1 MNDLLRLCSQGC
13 WSKGSGRERR
23 QSQVRVQPQANSCRD
38 ASMKSHSECW
48 CVSLTSTLLA
58 RSRRAWLAAS
68 FLPSIP
74 VSHGMRAPHKG
85 AHSHAHPALCTSGL
99 RGFGGPRESSKKEV
113 RLWAVGSKSWTTEG
127 YATVK
132 WDLRAF
138 GWSSLRTK
146 DSQAWEGPRASGLP
160 SRRPSNN
167 RTLTAIPAFHST
179 VGLD

>member
-99 RGFGGPRESSKKEV
+99 RGFGGPSASSKKEV

-146 DSQAWEGPRASGLP
+146 DSQAWEGPGASGLP
-160 SRRPSNN
+160 SRWLSNN